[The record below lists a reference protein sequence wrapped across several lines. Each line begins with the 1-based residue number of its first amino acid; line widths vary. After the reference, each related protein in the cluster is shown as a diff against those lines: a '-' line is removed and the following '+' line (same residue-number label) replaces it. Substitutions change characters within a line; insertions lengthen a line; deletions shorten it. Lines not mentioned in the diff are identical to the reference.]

1 VPYDIPQ
8 SVIFTQS
15 FERDL
20 KACGVDEDELREI
33 VDAIAEDPTIGD
45 LISGTGGARKVRHRS
60 RSGGKSGGYR
70 TIHYFGGD
78 DIPIFLLTIYTK
90 SAKASLT
97 RAERNHLAE
106 VLPRIGNAYR
116 QRRQL

>member
-1 VPYDIPQ
+1 MPYIPHT
-8 SVIFTQS
+8 VILTQG

-20 KACGVDEDELREI
+20 KACGIAEDELREI

-45 LISGTGGARKVRHRS
+45 LIAGTGGARKVRHRS

-78 DIPIFLLTIYTK
+78 DIPVFMLSLYTK

-97 RAERNHLAE
+97 KAERNHLAE
-106 VLPRIGNAYR
+106 VLPRIGDAYR
-116 QRRQL
+116 RRKQQ